1 MSRRAALV
9 AVVAALVAAAAAGAG
24 GPGAAGDV
32 RAAAEL
38 YEQSHPDPYHDV
50 TRARYRAAVT
60 ALQRRAPGL
69 APDELLVEL
78 MRLGALPGVRDGHG
92 GIYPLD
98 SAHGR
103 MLHLLPIRLYRFP
116 EGVHVVAEIGRR
128 GLVGDR
134 LVAIAGVPVAEAI
147 RRVRPL
153 VPYDNDW
160 SRDARALQWLLVTE
174 VLHGLGLADSAGP
187 QTLTFVKRGGGRR
200 TVRLAPVSSSSY
212 SAGFPDLI
220 HPLVVAG
227 LPWRP
232 SPAYL
237 AERNRQWYTALLDD
251 GRVAYAAYNV
261 TDSSDA
267 LARELGRL
275 AARPSVERIVLD
287 LRLNPGG
294 NLYTYA
300 PLLALLRSPKREHAR
315 TAVRPDRP
323 VDVLGRRAPGDRA
336 RPLDARDLRRRA
348 YRRLAEPLRRPD
360 GAATARERLE
370 LPRRDQVLGD
380 EHPAGP
386 AARNRARPP
395 DRDAPRGLPGRTRP
409 GPGAGAPLGS
419 VP

>member
-1 MSRRAALV
+1 MSRRAVLV

-50 TRARYRAAVT
+50 TRARYRAAVA

-69 APDELLVEL
+69 APDDLLVEL

-300 PLLALLRSPKREHAR
+300 PLLALLRSPKVNTPGRLYVLIGRSTFSAAALLATELDRSTRAIFVGEPTGGSPNLYADP
-315 TAVRPDRP
+315 TAQQLPASGWNFLVATRYWEMSTP
-323 VDVLGRRAPGDRA
+323 
-336 RPLDARDLRRRA
+336 RD
-348 YRRLAEPLRRPD
+348 RRLAIAPDHRIEMRLADFLAGRDPVLARALR
-360 GAATARERLE
+360 
-370 LPRRDQVLGD
+370 
-380 EHPAGP
+380 
-386 AARNRARPP
+386 
-395 DRDAPRGLPGRTRP
+395 
-409 GPGAGAPLGS
+409 
-419 VP
+419 

>member
-134 LVAIAGVPVAEAI
+134 A
-147 RRVRPL
+147 RRDRRRP
-153 VPYDNDW
+153 
-160 SRDARALQWLLVTE
+160 
-174 VLHGLGLADSAGP
+174 
-187 QTLTFVKRGGGRR
+187 RGGGDPPRAAARAVRQRVEPRR
-200 TVRLAPVSSSSY
+200 PRAAVAARDGGAP
-212 SAGFPDLI
+212 
-220 HPLVVAG
+220 
-227 LPWRP
+227 RP
-232 SPAYL
+232 RP
-237 AERNRQWYTALLDD
+237 
-251 GRVAYAAYNV
+251 
-261 TDSSDA
+261 
-267 LARELGRL
+267 GRL
-275 AARPSVERIVLD
+275 GGQAR
-287 LRLNPGG
+287 
-294 NLYTYA
+294 
-300 PLLALLRSPKREHAR
+300 H
-315 TAVRPDRP
+315 
-323 VDVLGRRAPGDRA
+323 
-336 RPLDARDLRRRA
+336 
-348 YRRLAEPLRRPD
+348 
-360 GAATARERLE
+360 
-370 LPRRDQVLGD
+370 
-380 EHPAGP
+380 
-386 AARNRARPP
+386 
-395 DRDAPRGLPGRTRP
+395 
-409 GPGAGAPLGS
+409 
-419 VP
+419 

>member
-69 APDELLVEL
+69 APDDLLVEL

-174 VLHGLGLADSAGP
+174 VLHGLGLADSAGR
-187 QTLTFVKRGGGRR
+187 QTLTFVERGGGRR

-212 SAGFPDLI
+212 SAAFPDLI

-300 PLLALLRSPKREHAR
+300 PLLALLRSPKVNTPGRLYVLIGRSTFSAAALLATELDRSTRAIFVGEPTGGSPNLYADP
-315 TAVRPDRP
+315 TAQQLPASGWNFLVATRYWQMSTP
-323 VDVLGRRAPGDRA
+323 
-336 RPLDARDLRRRA
+336 RD
-348 YRRLAEPLRRPD
+348 RRLAIAPDHRIEMRLADFLAGRDPVLARALR
-360 GAATARERLE
+360 
-370 LPRRDQVLGD
+370 
-380 EHPAGP
+380 
-386 AARNRARPP
+386 
-395 DRDAPRGLPGRTRP
+395 
-409 GPGAGAPLGS
+409 
-419 VP
+419 